1 MRLAATRRRHS
12 VINQSINQS
21 IKRSINQSINAG
33 RLTLRRTTRAADI
46 MEATVA
52 EILFDAYSS
61 DGMQP
66 ISPWLDLDDVPLN
79 AQRLSHDTFV
89 AEVQTPQ
96 LVARYSRPTDSVSS
110 RIRRSSASS
119 RRCVPTPGEHLPPF
133 QKPRLWDH
141 HGQSD
146 GCNPGQIRQPC
157 PQRLLAHHHA
167 QRGSLRPSPSQI
179 HMGVQGETRRHAPK
193 ADSAFRGC
201 SLVKQVWT
209 TTRRLLRQCARR
221 PHGVFL
227 LTQHA
232 AGVACAAWIGS
243 PPTFRVTSSM
253 GRRLKSNVP

>member
-1 MRLAATRRRHS
+1 MSLSTH
-12 VINQSINQS
+12 
-21 IKRSINQSINAG
+21 NACP
-33 RLTLRRTTRAADI
+33 TTR
-46 MEATVA
+46 
-52 EILFDAYSS
+52 LWQRFRR
-61 DGMQP
+61 
-66 ISPWLDLDDVPLN
+66 LN
-79 AQRLSHDTFV
+79 WWH
-89 AEVQTPQ
+89 
-96 LVARYSRPTDSVSS
+96 YSRPTDSVSS
-110 RIRRSSASS
+110 RIRRSSASL
-119 RRCVPTPGEHLPPF
+119 RRCVPTGRTPGGHLPPF

-232 AGVACAAWIGS
+232 AGAACAAWIGS
-243 PPTFRVTSSM
+243 PPTFRATSSM
-253 GRRLKSNVP
+253 ERWSIATCHPAPISTPTASRFSAQMAYLASVA